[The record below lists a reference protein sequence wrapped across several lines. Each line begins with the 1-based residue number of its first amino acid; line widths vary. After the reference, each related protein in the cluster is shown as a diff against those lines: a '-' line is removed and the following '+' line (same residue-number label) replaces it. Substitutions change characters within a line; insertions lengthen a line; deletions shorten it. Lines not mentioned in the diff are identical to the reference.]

1 MAHPTASMNINRF
14 SNSRYS
20 ELRDANDFP
29 IGDYQR
35 LPVLKLEYATEM
47 LNSVVPELKNY
58 VAAAKEN
65 CNKSSDKLILDES
78 AAIYLY
84 TMQSSFFSK
93 LNEALQTENRNA
105 VRPWLLFL
113 KLLITAL
120 EKLEQS
126 KSTVWRGIDGN
137 VGSYFAKN
145 SEETWWSINS
155 CSKNRDLVRRHTGES
170 GTILAINTLHGKDIS
185 AYSATKKEEKVV
197 LMPGTYFHVR
207 NEQTEWIDGLFVIHL
222 DEECEQRSND
232 IVLFFFAGH
241 NVQLDDQDF
250 ITACD
255 EERIAEVS
263 LNYVPINAQELL
275 EQMSVRNPFVI
286 VLLLDCS
293 RDHWLLNQAKV
304 RSLIDSSKACS
315 APDTVIIDETVHER
329 NGVFTYHLLQRITKP
344 GKNIRQLIVD
354 VTNAVAR
361 DTQNAQIPYVTS
373 ALQGRSVYLV
383 SPARHESNSNAWLTS
398 MAELSIDSTIV
409 DLPSIKAGTKFGGSG
424 GDIFDDS
431 SISGFTNSYY
441 LHGMTIGSQI
451 SPLECCQFIYSCPGN
466 SENIL
471 KSDFH
476 GKSTLI
482 NTTDRLCLAENERI
496 SEVQILVDGEIL
508 YVNDIPKWVPLIRGI
523 RFFTTNGRATQSID
537 HLPGELCTEKLD
549 GYTVGYVTEFKWSP
563 KQSTVSNDF
572 EQIRHSFSAM
582 FTSPDW
588 MRLVTFR
595 AHDRSHPR
603 SNKIY
608 TEDEKITNEIIKYGH
623 IYDSS
628 WITRVLNEDETVESV
643 LCGHSERLAIAWG
656 FVANPNAS
664 KLQMMKNL
672 RICGDCHR
680 STKLIAAIRQ
690 CEIIVR
696 DPNRIH
702 HFYKNGVLV

>member
-222 DEECEQRSND
+222 DEECEQSVPVSDIKSTERRKIALVIGNNEYQTKRLFNCVNDAIDLSKELTSIGFIVTTKINLNYTSMGRAIRDFVASIRSND

-304 RSLIDSSKACS
+304 RSLIDSSKA
-315 APDTVIIDETVHER
+315 
-329 NGVFTYHLLQRITKP
+329 
-344 GKNIRQLIVD
+344 
-354 VTNAVAR
+354 
-361 DTQNAQIPYVTS
+361 
-373 ALQGRSVYLV
+373 
-383 SPARHESNSNAWLTS
+383 W
-398 MAELSIDSTIV
+398 
-409 DLPSIKAGTKFGGSG
+409 
-424 GDIFDDS
+424 
-431 SISGFTNSYY
+431 
-441 LHGMTIGSQI
+441 
-451 SPLECCQFIYSCPGN
+451 
-466 SENIL
+466 
-471 KSDFH
+471 
-476 GKSTLI
+476 
-482 NTTDRLCLAENERI
+482 
-496 SEVQILVDGEIL
+496 
-508 YVNDIPKWVPLIRGI
+508 
-523 RFFTTNGRATQSID
+523 
-537 HLPGELCTEKLD
+537 
-549 GYTVGYVTEFKWSP
+549 
-563 KQSTVSNDF
+563 
-572 EQIRHSFSAM
+572 
-582 FTSPDW
+582 
-588 MRLVTFR
+588 
-595 AHDRSHPR
+595 
-603 SNKIY
+603 
-608 TEDEKITNEIIKYGH
+608 
-623 IYDSS
+623 
-628 WITRVLNEDETVESV
+628 
-643 LCGHSERLAIAWG
+643 
-656 FVANPNAS
+656 
-664 KLQMMKNL
+664 
-672 RICGDCHR
+672 
-680 STKLIAAIRQ
+680 
-690 CEIIVR
+690 
-696 DPNRIH
+696 
-702 HFYKNGVLV
+702 

>member
-222 DEECEQRSND
+222 DEECEQSVPVSDIKSTERRKIALVIGNNEYQTKRLFNCVNDAIDLSKELTSIGFIVTTKINLNYTSMGRAIRDFVASIRSND

-588 MRLVTFR
+588 MRLVVIFLAAWDLRNCAYHSALGTVQ
-595 AHDRSHPR
+595 
-603 SNKIY
+603 
-608 TEDEKITNEIIKYGH
+608 IIL
-623 IYDSS
+623 
-628 WITRVLNEDETVESV
+628 RES
-643 LCGHSERLAIAWG
+643 
-656 FVANPNAS
+656 
-664 KLQMMKNL
+664 
-672 RICGDCHR
+672 
-680 STKLIAAIRQ
+680 
-690 CEIIVR
+690 
-696 DPNRIH
+696 
-702 HFYKNGVLV
+702 